1 MRTSAHLR
9 THAYVYCVRY
19 EWDYWDTGT
28 EPANTRVSAQVKK
41 VAELAVRNTYAHS
54 MYAGM
59 NATHTARFD
68 MKLPPKLKATLM
80 AAAERERRSLASF
93 LLHYGEQAATRQQKK
108 QGA

>member
-1 MRTSAHLR
+1 MKTP
-9 THAYVYCVRY
+9 T
-19 EWDYWDTGT
+19 
-28 EPANTRVSAQVKK
+28 NTRGSAQVKN
-41 VAELAVRNTYAHS
+41 VAEFAVRNASAHG
-54 MYAGM
+54 MYQRM

-68 MKLPPKLKATLM
+68 MKLPPKLKATLK

>member
-1 MRTSAHLR
+1 MKTP
-9 THAYVYCVRY
+9 T
-19 EWDYWDTGT
+19 
-28 EPANTRVSAQVKK
+28 NTRVSAQVKK
-41 VAELAVRNTYAHS
+41 VAEFAVRNTYAHG
-54 MYAGM
+54 MYPDM

-68 MKLPPKLKATLM
+68 MKLPPKLKATLK